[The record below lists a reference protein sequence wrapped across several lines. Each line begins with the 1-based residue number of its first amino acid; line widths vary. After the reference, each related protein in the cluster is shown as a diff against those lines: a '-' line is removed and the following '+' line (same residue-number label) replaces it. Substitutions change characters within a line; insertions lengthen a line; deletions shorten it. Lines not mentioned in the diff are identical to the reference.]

1 MGRPLRPTSAD
12 VVYHVL
18 NRANARRTLFRD
30 DGDYT
35 AFERVLTQACE
46 RASMR
51 LLAYCV
57 MPNHWHFVVWP
68 RHDGDLSRFM
78 NWLTLTHTQRWH
90 QHRHTVGEGH
100 VYQGRFKSFA
110 VETNEYLLTV
120 CRYVE
125 RNPVRAGL
133 VERAEDWRWSSAGHC
148 RRPGGM
154 VPLSEWP
161 MARPGD
167 WPDWVNR
174 GETNEQ
180 LSAVRRSV
188 TKGQP
193 FGSPTWVEQRVAQ
206 WHLGPT
212 VRARGRPKKELVNNG
227 S

>member
-1 MGRPLRPTSAD
+1 MGRPLRPTAAD

-18 NRANARRTLFRD
+18 NRANARRTLFEDDRD
-30 DGDYT
+30 YA

-57 MPNHWHFVVWP
+57 MPNHWRLVVWP
-68 RHDGDLSRFM
+68 RREGDLSRFM

-100 VYQGRFKSFA
+100 VYQGRFKSFP
-110 VETNEYLLTV
+110 VETSEYLLAL

-133 VERAEDWRWSSAGHC
+133 VERAEEWNWSSARVSGS
-148 RRPGGM
+148 
-154 VPLSEWP
+154 VPLHTWP
-161 MARPGD
+161 IERPSS
-167 WPDWVNR
+167 WLDWVNED
-174 GETNEQ
+174 ETTEQ
-180 LSAVRRSV
+180 LSALRSSV
-188 TKGQP
+188 TKGRP
-193 FGSPTWVEQRVAQ
+193 FGRPPWVEQMVTQ
-206 WHLGPT
+206 WNVGATLRG
-212 VRARGRPKKELVNNG
+212 RGRPKKELINNG